1 MVKETAETEVTSMVK
16 GTILVLTGY
25 ATVVTA
31 WCPAVVAVV
40 GLIEVTDACTVVVEV
55 ITGGTALE
63 TAGDAAIM
71 VLVDPGTS
79 EG

>member
-1 MVKETAETEVTSMVK
+1 MVK

-25 ATVVTA
+25 ANVVTA
-31 WCPAVVAVV
+31 WCPAVVTVV
-40 GLIEVTDACTVVVEV
+40 GLIAVTGACTVVVEV
-55 ITGGTALE
+55 ITGDTALE
-63 TAGDAAIM
+63 TAGDDATM